1 MGMTVYYVRST
12 ANPVVVGGPGLGIKA
27 RLPVR
32 QPSTVLCSGGIIFD
46 VATDS
51 DKSSGGEFT

>member
-1 MGMTVYYVRST
+1 MTVYYVRST
-12 ANPVVVGGPGLGIKA
+12 ANPVAVGGPNLGIKA

-32 QPSTVLCSGGIIFD
+32 QLSTVLCSGGTIFD

-51 DKSSGGEFT
+51 DKFSGGEFT